1 MTKIKSIKLSD
12 YFEIKKPTYT
22 YIKILPHSSI
32 RNYNSSNIVKSIALT
47 YKSLDK
53 RIKRENKKLIFDT
66 SFTISYIIDIYKDNA
81 SFYFRI
87 PLFYKNV
94 LLEKIKEIWTTATVS
109 EVEGIEELKDPE
121 RYSVSYKKEDGLSI
135 STDSR
140 SNEPL
145 NSLLSVMDI
154 MKDDDRIR
162 ISYNFDPCSQNY
174 WKEMYNDTMNK
185 VKKMKPLEK
194 NKKSFEYMI
203 KTFLGSVLF
212 VLDSILSV
220 IEDFTGGK
228 KEDEK
233 ESIYTSVMSI
243 LGQQNEIS
251 KSTKQKKDA
260 TVLNTSIIVESSSQD
275 LTRKNNN
282 ALSCCQAYRILDE
295 DNELIYKK
303 LSKNE
308 KPEPSTMSTKEAA
321 NFVKIPGETLLNEY
335 NIDCIELTESAIPEE
350 LRKGDISLGYNVF
363 RGKKTR
369 AYISTHKEYR
379 NLPLVIA
386 APSRSGKTTFI
397 ENVANDCIN
406 AGECVV
412 NFDFCKECEMSK
424 NLESV
429 IDNKKILNIDCS
441 DVKNLQGLGFNEM
454 DYDGEDC
461 FKKYDSAKKK
471 TNTFVEFIDSINLK
485 NPLEPR
491 MRRYLKAACM
501 LVFYRNGSFKD
512 IFKVLDNCDYRNALM
527 NEANKDLEDYIND
540 LEEINDRNKDGE
552 LKGTKFANIQG
563 ILNRIDTI
571 KENTYME
578 FMSKKTCEK
587 NINLVEEFQKNQL
600 INIKMPETM
609 FGTWKEKDIYTLYW
623 LVKIWGALQK
633 RSALYPDKEVKV
645 NIIVDEIYQVDRT
658 QDFVKRFINQ
668 IAKKVCKIIISC
680 HSVDQVSYLKSE
692 LVSSNASYVLIQGCT
707 KENYKEL
714 KEELEPY
721 TLNDLLKLKQ
731 YHALNLIKCND
742 GYSRFITELP
752 KPVTWRKE
760 KKRVD

>member
-1 MTKIKSIKLSD
+1 MTKNKSIKLSD

-154 MKDDDRIR
+154 MKDDDRVR
-162 ISYNFDPCSQNY
+162 IYYNFDPCSQNY

-308 KPEPSTMSTKEAA
+308 KPEHSTMSTKEAA

-350 LRKGDISLGYNVF
+350 LREGTVSLGYNVF
-363 RGKKTR
+363 RGKKTK
-369 AYISTHKEYR
+369 AYISNDKEYKK
-379 NLPLVIA
+379 LPLAIV

-412 NFDFCKECEMSK
+412 NFDFCGQCKASK
-424 NLESV
+424 HLESV
-429 IDNKKILNIDCS
+429 INKEKVFNIDLS
-441 DVKNLQGLGFNEM
+441 DISNLQGMGFNEM
-454 DYDGEDC
+454 DYKGDND
-461 FKKYDSAKKK
+461 FMKYDSAKGK
-471 TNTFVEFIDSINLK
+471 TNTFLSFIDSINL
-485 NPLEPR
+485 NSPLEPR

-501 LVFYRNGSFKD
+501 LVFYRNGSFMD
-512 IFKVLDNCDYRNALM
+512 IFKTLEDYNFRNALM
-527 NEANKDLEDYIND
+527 NDSVKDLEDYKND
-540 LEEINDRNKDGE
+540 LEEINDRDKNGE
-552 LKGTKFANIQG
+552 LKGTKFASIQG

-578 FMSKKTCEK
+578 LMCKRTCEK

-600 INIKMPETM
+600 INIKMPENM
-609 FGTWKEKDIYTLYW
+609 FRTWDEKDVYTLYW
-623 LVKIWGALQK
+623 LSKIWGALQQ
-633 RSALYPDKEVKV
+633 RSALYPEKELKV
-645 NIIVDEIYQVDRT
+645 NLLIDEIYQVNRT

-668 IAKKVCKIIISC
+668 IAKKECKVIISC
-680 HSVDQVSYLKSE
+680 HSIDKIKFLKGE
-692 LVSSNASYVLIQGCT
+692 LVSSNASFVLIQGCT

-721 TLNDLLKLKQ
+721 TLNDLLKLKE
-731 YHALNLIKCND
+731 HSALNLVKYRG
-742 GYSRFITELP
+742 GYARFITELP
-752 KPVTWRKE
+752 KPVIWSKN
-760 KKRVD
+760 KNKS

>member
-162 ISYNFDPCSQNY
+162 IYYNFDPCSQNY

-308 KPEPSTMSTKEAA
+308 KPEPSTMSTKEVA
-321 NFVKIPGETLLNEY
+321 NFIKLPGDTLLNEY
-335 NIDCIELTESAIPEE
+335 NIDCIEITESAIPEE
-350 LRKGDISLGYNVF
+350 LRKGVACIGENVF
-363 RGKKTR
+363 RGKSTK
-369 AYISTHKEYR
+369 AYLNNDKEYR
-379 NLPLVIA
+379 NLSTVLVGPTRA
-386 APSRSGKTTFI
+386 GKSTLI
-397 ENVANDCIN
+397 ENLTKDFIN
-406 AGECVV
+406 NGECVI
-412 NFDFCKECEMSK
+412 NFDFCGECKMSDD
-424 NLESV
+424 LERV
-429 IDNKKILNIDCS
+429 IDKNKIFNIDCS
-441 DVKNLQGLGFNEM
+441 DSKKIQGMGFNEM
-454 DYDGEDC
+454 EYKGEDK
-461 FKKYDSAKKK
+461 FLKYKSTKMR
-471 TNTFVEFIDSINLK
+471 TSNFINFVDSINL
-485 NPLEPR
+485 NSPLEPR
-491 MRRYLKAACM
+491 MLRYLKASCM
-501 LVFYRNGSFKD
+501 LVFYNNGSFRD
-512 IFKVLDNCDYRNALM
+512 VFKVLENCDYRNALM
-527 NEANKDLEDYIND
+527 DSCDNDLEEYKNT
-540 LEEINDRNKDGE
+540 LEEINDRDKNGQ
-552 LKGTKFANIQG
+552 LKGTKFASVQG
-563 ILNRIDTI
+563 ILNRVDTI

-578 FMSKKTCEK
+578 LMFKKDC
-587 NINLVEEFQKNQL
+587 NDNFNLVEEMQKNQL
-600 INIKMPETM
+600 INIKIPESM
-609 FGTWKEKDIYTLYW
+609 FSTDKEKDIFSLYW
-623 LVKIWGALQK
+623 LIKIWGALQQRMEIENK
-633 RSALYPDKEVKV
+633 VKV
-645 NIIVDEIYQVDRT
+645 NLLIDEIYQVQLT
-658 QDFVKRFINQ
+658 QTFLKTKINQ
-668 IAKKVCKIIISC
+668 LAKKVCKPVISC
-680 HSVDQVSYLKSE
+680 HSLEQIKYIRPELKSA
-692 LVSSNASYVLIQGCT
+692 NASYMILSGCN
-707 KENYKEL
+707 KDNYKEL
-714 KEELEPY
+714 EDELKPY
-721 TLNDLLKLKQ
+721 TLQDLLKLKR
-731 YHALNLIKCND
+731 YHSLNLMKTND
-742 GYSRFITELP
+742 GYSRFITKLP
-752 KPVTWRKE
+752 KPIK
-760 KKRVD
+760 